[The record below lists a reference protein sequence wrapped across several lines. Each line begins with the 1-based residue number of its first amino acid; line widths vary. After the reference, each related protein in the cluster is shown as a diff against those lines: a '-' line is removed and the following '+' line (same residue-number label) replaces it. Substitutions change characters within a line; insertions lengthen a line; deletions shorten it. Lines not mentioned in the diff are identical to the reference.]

1 MSKNKI
7 KILKHLIYSNPIL
20 LKIIS
25 YFYNF
30 RNLYK
35 INCSKSNSLSYSGAF
50 LKRTSVRIKGRQNSI
65 LISKA
70 TVLNNC
76 RIYISGNFNI
86 LNISENCNLKD
97 VELHFEDNNNC
108 IYIGNNTTIGGKT
121 HIACIEGTIIR
132 IGKDCMF
139 SKDIVFRTG
148 DSHSIIDENGKRTNP
163 SKDITIGNHVW
174 IGNEVIVTKGTI
186 VGDNSIIG
194 TGSIVTK
201 AFKNPH
207 LIIAGSPAKIVK
219 ENINWLRDRI

>member
-7 KILKHLIYSNPIL
+7 TILKHLIFSNPIF
-20 LKIIS
+20 LKLIS
-25 YFYNF
+25 FFYNF
-30 RNLYK
+30 RNVYK
-35 INCSKSNSLSYSGAF
+35 INCSKSNRLSYSGAF
-50 LKRTSVRIKGRQNSI
+50 LKKTSVRVNGSKNSI
-65 LISKA
+65 LISNA

-76 RIYISGNFNI
+76 HIYVSGNFNI
-86 LNISENCNLKD
+86 LDIGEHCNLKD
-97 VELHFEDNNNC
+97 VELHVEDNNNR
-108 IYIGNNTTIGGKT
+108 IYIGNHTTIGGKT

-163 SKDITIGNHVW
+163 SQDIIIGNHVW
-174 IGNEVIVTKGTI
+174 VGNNVIVTKGSI

-194 TGSIVTK
+194 TGSIVTNV
-201 AFKNPH
+201 FKNAN

-219 ENINWLRDRI
+219 ENINWLRERI